1 MREHGIKL
9 NGDKLKN
16 NYRNF
21 LSLFSTGITSIV
33 VKNKKIYE
41 GITVNSFASVSLKPK
56 IVIWCL
62 DKNSRS
68 KKNFLD
74 KNKKYKIFFLS
85 KKQKKVSQKLASSNN
100 VFNDKY
106 FNLILQECLGYMDCK
121 LFKTYNVGDH
131 YLVLHKVLSYYI
143 MKKQKPLIFYKSKY
157 LS

>member
-62 DKNSRS
+62 DKN
-68 KKNFLD
+68 
-74 KNKKYKIFFLS
+74 FF
-85 KKQKKVSQKLASSNN
+85 
-100 VFNDKY
+100 F
-106 FNLILQECLGYMDCK
+106 I
-121 LFKTYNVGDH
+121 
-131 YLVLHKVLSYYI
+131 
-143 MKKQKPLIFYKSKY
+143 
-157 LS
+157 